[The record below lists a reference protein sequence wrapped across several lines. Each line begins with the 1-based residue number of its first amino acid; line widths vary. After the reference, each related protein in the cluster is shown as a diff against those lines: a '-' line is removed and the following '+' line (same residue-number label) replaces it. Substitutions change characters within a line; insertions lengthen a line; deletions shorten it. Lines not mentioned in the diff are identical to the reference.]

1 MEDHENFR
9 DLYAKLVD
17 IVNSSFNLDEPIPNS
32 KVIGKI
38 LRSLLERLKEKVIV
52 VEESKDVDTFKL
64 DQLVGSLRTF
74 EMTLTSPRKS
84 KRVYDTECPS
94 RKKGKKAMEVYTWND
109 LESYQLSSER
119 ESNES

>member
-1 MEDHENFR
+1 MEEHENFS

-17 IVNSSFNLDEPIPNS
+17 IVNSSFNLGEPIPNS

-64 DQLVGSLRTF
+64 DQPVGSLQTF

-84 KRVYDTECPS
+84 KRFMIPNVPQGKRE
-94 RKKGKKAMEVYTWND
+94 RKP
-109 LESYQLSSER
+109 
-119 ESNES
+119 